1 MYKFDVVVVGGGH
14 AGVEAAHAVYRLGLS
29 CALVTLN
36 KKSIGQM
43 SCNPAIGGLGKS
55 HIVREIGAMGGIMP
69 IATDMSGIQYRT
81 LNTRKGDAVQ
91 ALRVQ
96 CDRDLYKKA
105 IQKIIKETDI
115 KIFNEEVVDL
125 IVDKNQVHGVVTS
138 KQQLKAKKTILTTG
152 TFLNGKM
159 YTGNEINKGGRLGDT
174 SAIPLSKRLYD
185 LKLPMGRLKTGTPAR
200 IKLSSIDL
208 SQMEIQPGEKPTP
221 WMSLYN
227 RPKKHQRQIP
237 CYITRTNKKTH
248 KIIEENIHLSAMFS
262 GNITGIGPRYCP
274 SIEDKV
280 SRFGDKDSHQIFIE
294 PEGINKDLVYPNGIS
309 TSLPKEA
316 QEEFIYSIK
325 GLKNSVIEEYGY
337 AVEYD
342 FIDPRSLNINL
353 ENKKLKNFYQA
364 GQINGTTGYEEAAA
378 QGLIAGINAAAKIL
392 NQKEFVLKRS
402 EAYIGVLV
410 DDLTTHGITEP
421 YRMFTSRAEHRLMLS
436 QNNAEQRLL
445 KKAFKRGLVS
455 EQRYNEFI
463 KNEQKYKN
471 FLTETLSKKKINSFI
486 NNKNINIKLDEKKS
500 VLDLLRRT
508 DANKEKVFKTNPSNK
523 HLYQRAITEHKY
535 QGYIKK
541 QLREIKKTEKQ
552 ENKKI
557 PNNIDYNTIAGLS
570 NEVKEKL
577 KKTQPTTIGSASRM
591 EGVTP
596 AAINLILIQI
606 KKREAFKQNA

>member
-280 SRFGDKDSHQIFIE
+280 SRFRDKDSHQIFIE
-294 PEGINKDLVYPNGIS
+294 PEGVNKDLVYPNGIS

-486 NNKNINIKLDEKKS
+486 NNKNINIKLEEKKS

>member
-1 MYKFDVVVVGGGH
+1 MYKFDVIVVGGGH

-115 KIFNEEVVDL
+115 EIFNEEVVDL
-125 IVDKNQVHGVVTS
+125 IVDKKQVYGVNTN

-185 LKLPMGRLKTGTPAR
+185 LELPMGRLKTGTPAR
-200 IKLSSIDL
+200 IKLSSIDV

-227 RPKKHQRQIP
+227 RPKKHQKQIP
-237 CYITRTNKKTH
+237 CYITRTNPKTH
-248 KIIEENIHLSAMFS
+248 KIIEQNTHLSAMFS

-280 SRFGDKDSHQIFIE
+280 SKFRDKDSHQIFIE

-309 TSLPKEA
+309 TSLPKKA

-342 FIDPRSLNINL
+342 FIDPRSLNTNL

-378 QGLIAGINAAAKIL
+378 QGLIAGINAAASIL

-455 EQRYNEFI
+455 EHRHNEFI

-471 FLTETLSKKKINSFI
+471 FLTETLSKKKIKSFI
-486 NNKNINIKLDEKKS
+486 NSKNINIKLDEKKS

-508 DANKEKVFKTNPSNK
+508 DVNKEKVFKTDITNK

-557 PNNIDYNTIAGLS
+557 PNNIDYNKIAGLS

>member
-105 IQKIIKETDI
+105 IQKTIKETDI

-159 YTGNEINKGGRLGDT
+159 YTGNEINEGGRLGDT

-200 IKLSSIDL
+200 IKLSSIDV

-280 SRFGDKDSHQIFIE
+280 SRFRDKDSHQIFIE

-445 KKAFKRGLVS
+445 RKAFKRGLVS

>member
-280 SRFGDKDSHQIFIE
+280 SRFRDKDSHQIFIE

-445 KKAFKRGLVS
+445 RKAFKRGLVS

-508 DANKEKVFKTNPSNK
+508 DANKEKAFKTNPSNK

>member
-1 MYKFDVVVVGGGH
+1 MYKFDVIVVGGGH
-14 AGVEAAHAVYRLGLS
+14 AGVEAAHAVYRSGLS

-69 IATDMSGIQYRT
+69 IATDRSGIQYRT

-105 IQKIIKETDI
+105 IQNIIKETNI
-115 KIFNEEVVDL
+115 RIFDEEVVDL
-125 IVDKNQVHGVVTS
+125 EVKNKQVCGVVTN
-138 KQQLKAKKTILTTG
+138 KQTLTAKKTILTTG

-159 YTGNEINKGGRLGDT
+159 YTGEEIKTGGRLGDT
-174 SAIPLSKRLYD
+174 SAIPLSKRLYA
-185 LKLPMGRLKTGTPAR
+185 LNLPMGRLKTGTPAR
-200 IKLSSIDL
+200 IKLSSIDV
-208 SQMEIQPGEKPTP
+208 SKMEIQPGEKPTP

-227 RPKKHQRQIP
+227 RPKKHQKQIA

-248 KIIEENIHLSAMFS
+248 KIIEKNIHLSAMFS

-274 SIEDKV
+274 SIEDKI
-280 SRFGDKDSHQIFIE
+280 SRFKDKDSHQIFIE
-294 PEGINKDLVYPNGIS
+294 PEGIKKDLVYPNGIS
-309 TSLPKEA
+309 TSLPKKA
-316 QEEFIYSIK
+316 QEDFIYSIE
-325 GLKNSVIEEYGY
+325 GLQNSVIEEYGY

-342 FIDPRSLNINL
+342 FIDPRSLKPTL
-353 ENKKLKNFYQA
+353 ENKKLKNFYLA

-378 QGLIAGINAAAKIL
+378 QGLVAGINAVASIL
-392 NQKEFVLKRS
+392 SHKEFVLKRS

-445 KKAFKRGLVS
+445 EKAFKRGLVTEERFNKFIEG
-455 EQRYNEFI
+455 EQRY
-463 KNEQKYKN
+463 QN
-471 FLTETLSKKKINSFI
+471 FLNATLSKKKIKSFTNKL
-486 NNKNINIKLDEKKS
+486 NNKIKLDEQKS
-500 VLDLLRRT
+500 VLSLLSRT
-508 DANKEKVFKTNPSNK
+508 DVNKDKIFKTNKSNQG
-523 HLYQRAITEHKY
+523 LYQRAITEHKY

-541 QLREIKKTEKQ
+541 QLREISKTAKQ

-557 PNNIDYNTIAGLS
+557 PKNIDYKCIAGLS
-570 NEVKEKL
+570 NEVKERL
-577 KKTQPTTIGSASRM
+577 EKTQPTTIGSASRM

-606 KKREAFKQNA
+606 KKRENTKQNA

>member
-105 IQKIIKETDI
+105 IQKTIKETDI

-200 IKLSSIDL
+200 IKLSSIDV

-280 SRFGDKDSHQIFIE
+280 SRFRDKDSHQIFIE

-445 KKAFKRGLVS
+445 RKAFKRGLVS

-508 DANKEKVFKTNPSNK
+508 DANKEKAFKTNPSNK

>member
-1 MYKFDVVVVGGGH
+1 MYKFDVIVVGGGH
-14 AGVEAAHAVYRLGLS
+14 AGVEAAHAVYRSGLS

-69 IATDMSGIQYRT
+69 IATDRSGIQYRT

-105 IQKIIKETDI
+105 IQNIIKETNI
-115 KIFNEEVVDL
+115 RIFDEEVVDL
-125 IVDKNQVHGVVTS
+125 EVKNKQVCGVVTN
-138 KQQLKAKKTILTTG
+138 KQTLTAKKTILTTG

-159 YTGNEINKGGRLGDT
+159 YTGEEIKTGGRLGDT
-174 SAIPLSKRLYD
+174 SAIPLSKRLYA
-185 LKLPMGRLKTGTPAR
+185 LNLPMGRLKTGTPAR
-200 IKLSSIDL
+200 IKLSSIDV
-208 SQMEIQPGEKPTP
+208 SKMEIQPGEKPTP

-227 RPKKHQRQIP
+227 RPKKHQKQIA

-248 KIIEENIHLSAMFS
+248 KIIEKNIHLSAMFS

-274 SIEDKV
+274 SIEDKI
-280 SRFGDKDSHQIFIE
+280 SRFKDKESHQIFIE
-294 PEGINKDLVYPNGIS
+294 PEGIKKDLVYPNGIS
-309 TSLPKEA
+309 TSLPKKA
-316 QEEFIYSIK
+316 QEDFIYSIE
-325 GLKNSVIEEYGY
+325 GLQNSVIEEYGY

-342 FIDPRSLNINL
+342 FIDPRSLKPTL
-353 ENKKLKNFYQA
+353 ENKKLKNFYLA

-378 QGLIAGINAAAKIL
+378 QGLVAGINAVASIL
-392 NQKEFVLKRS
+392 NHKEFVLKRS

-445 KKAFKRGLVS
+445 EKAFKRGLVTEERLNKFIEG
-455 EQRYNEFI
+455 EQRY
-463 KNEQKYKN
+463 QN
-471 FLTETLSKKKINSFI
+471 FLNATLSKKKIKSFTNKL
-486 NNKNINIKLDEKKS
+486 NNKIKLDEQKS
-500 VLDLLRRT
+500 VLSLLSRT
-508 DANKEKVFKTNPSNK
+508 DVNKDKIFKTNKSNQG
-523 HLYQRAITEHKY
+523 LYQRAITEHKY

-541 QLREIKKTEKQ
+541 QLREISKTAKQ

-557 PNNIDYNTIAGLS
+557 PKNIDYRCIAGLS
-570 NEVKEKL
+570 NEVKERL
-577 KKTQPTTIGSASRM
+577 EKTQPTTIGSASRM

-606 KKREAFKQNA
+606 KKRENTKQNA